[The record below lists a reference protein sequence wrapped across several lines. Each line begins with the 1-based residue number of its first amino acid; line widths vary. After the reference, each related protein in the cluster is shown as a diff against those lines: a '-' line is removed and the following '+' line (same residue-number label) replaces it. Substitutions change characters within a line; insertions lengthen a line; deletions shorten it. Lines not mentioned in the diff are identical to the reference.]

1 MQILLVEDD
10 RRISSFVVKGL
21 EEIGYQVILVESAEA
36 AREWI
41 SAESVDI
48 IVLDVML
55 PGIDG
60 IQFTKMIRYRKNR
73 IPILILSAL
82 SEVEDKVEA
91 LESGADDY
99 LVKPFA
105 FKELVSRIRALVR
118 RDGYKSMTKQNLIE
132 IRNLK
137 IDLEKYEVYRNGK
150 LIDLSPKEFK
160 LFKFLIENR
169 DKTLS
174 RTAIL
179 QAVWGIDFDNNTNV
193 VDVYV
198 SYLRGKIDPDGEAS
212 LIKTVKGVGYMLKTD

>member
-21 EEIGYQVILVESAEA
+21 EEMGYQVILVESAEA

-41 SAESVDI
+41 SADSVDI

-105 FKELVSRIRALVR
+105 FKELVSRIRALIR

-150 LIDLSPKEFK
+150 LVDLSPKEFK

>member
-21 EEIGYQVILVESAEA
+21 EEMGYQVILVESAEA

-41 SAESVDI
+41 SADSVDI

-150 LIDLSPKEFK
+150 LVDLSPKEFK